1 MIEDLI
7 KLAERIGGRE
17 ENDVSDH
24 VARKQSMKIETGFLI
39 KLLNA

>member
-1 MIEDLI
+1 MGE
-7 KLAERIGGRE
+7 RE
-17 ENDVSDH
+17 ENVSDH